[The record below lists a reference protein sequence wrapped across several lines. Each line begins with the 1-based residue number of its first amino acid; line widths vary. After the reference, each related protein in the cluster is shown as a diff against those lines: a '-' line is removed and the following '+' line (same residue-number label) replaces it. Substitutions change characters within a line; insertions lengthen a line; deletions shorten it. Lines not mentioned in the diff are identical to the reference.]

1 MNKRILKL
9 FMAFMMTLT
18 SFQLAYAKDNVK
30 SKTVLVLSADDSV
43 MIQRVDTDNGNESFR
58 FEICDI
64 REELMWPICKPL
76 TSNIDRGQEGA
87 YDLMFS
93 ENLERNIKLEAKNL
107 INEAREQRDEDYEKL
122 KWSGAGW
129 LVVTMLLVPFSFMKQ
144 KSRYSLRGKIPSE
157 ASQLTRAL
165 ATSVVAILGFVGFVI
180 SYISD
185 QHHYELTVEEIYN
198 ETESIEASLE
208 NVLKE
213 QNVSLKPETKANIR
227 QAMMRAVETSFKE
240 TKAPTVNGTY

>member
-1 MNKRILKL
+1 
-9 FMAFMMTLT
+9 
-18 SFQLAYAKDNVK
+18 
-30 SKTVLVLSADDSV
+30 
-43 MIQRVDTDNGNESFR
+43 
-58 FEICDI
+58 
-64 REELMWPICKPL
+64 
-76 TSNIDRGQEGA
+76 
-87 YDLMFS
+87 MFS

-165 ATSVVAILGFVGFVI
+165 ATSVVAILGYVGFVI